1 MPFYCSGICSSQ
13 CCILKGFNLIRPLQT
28 SGWLQLALYVVAL
41 AAITKPMGLYL
52 MQALDVNGKTW
63 FDRELRPLER
73 LTYRLMGVNSDRE
86 HDWKQ
91 YTFAMLLFSLVSC
104 LFTYAIL
111 RLQHLL
117 PLNPQGFAALSPDLA
132 FNTAVSFTTNTN
144 WQSYGGESTMSY
156 LSQMV
161 ALTIHNFTSAATGIA
176 FAAAL
181 VRGLARH
188 SAKTLGNF
196 WVDLVRTT
204 YYLLLPICV
213 VFAVFLVSQGMIQNF
228 RPYTKAK
235 LTESFIIQVP
245 KVDEKGQPVTTN
257 VAVVVQAPKLDAQSK
272 PVLANGGA
280 VMVDVPQLDA
290 KGQPLMTN
298 LPVMVDQKVEE
309 QTIVQGPMA
318 SQVAIKMLG
327 TNGGG
332 YVNANAAHPFEN
344 PTPLSNFL
352 QMLSIFAIGSGL
364 TYYLGR
370 MTKNQAHGWA
380 VWSAMTALFL
390 AGVLVA
396 WWAESAGN
404 PIHQHLGISVADG
417 NLEGKEV
424 RFGIFN
430 SALFA
435 TITTDAS
442 CGAVNSMHDSF
453 TALGGLVPLFNI
465 QLGEIIFGGVGAGL
479 YGMLVFVVLAVFIA
493 GLMVG
498 RTPEYLG
505 KKIQSYDVK
514 MAMLA
519 LLVLCLSILGFSAW
533 AAVSQWGLTGLN
545 NSGPHGLSEILYAF
559 SSGTGN
565 NGSAFAGLTA
575 NTPCYNT
582 TLGLAMLIGRFL
594 MIIPIMALAGSLVQ
608 KKIAPPSAGTFPVS
622 GGTFVVLLLGTVL
635 LIGALNF
642 LPVLALGP
650 IVEHFLTLQGKLF

>member
-1 MPFYCSGICSSQ
+1 M
-13 CCILKGFNLIRPLQT
+13 QT
-28 SGWLQLALYVVAL
+28 PDWIQLALFVVAL

-52 MQALDVNGKTW
+52 MRILDANGKTW
-63 FDRELRPLER
+63 LDPVLKPFER
-73 LTYRLMGVNSDRE
+73 ITYRLLGVDAGKE

-104 LFTYAIL
+104 VFTYAIL

-117 PLNPQGFAALSPDLA
+117 PLNPQGLGPLSPHLA

-144 WQSYGGESTMSY
+144 WQSYSGESTMSY

-161 ALTIHNFTSAATGIA
+161 ALALHNFVSAAVGIGL
-176 FAAAL
+176 AAAL
-181 VRGLARH
+181 VRGVARH
-188 SAKTLGNF
+188 TAKTLGNF
-196 WVDLVRTT
+196 WVDLVRVT
-204 YYLLLPICV
+204 YYLLLPICL
-213 VFAVFLVSQGMIQNF
+213 VFAIFLVSQGMIQNF
-228 RPYTKAK
+228 KPYTKAK
-235 LTESFIIQVP
+235 LVEPYKISVEKKNDKGETVLGADGKAVMEDQT
-245 KVDEKGQPVTTN
+245 VDE
-257 VAVVVQAPKLDAQSK
+257 
-272 PVLANGGA
+272 
-280 VMVDVPQLDA
+280 QL
-290 KGQPLMTN
+290 
-298 LPVMVDQKVEE
+298 
-309 QTIVQGPMA
+309 IVQGPMA

-332 YVNANAAHPFEN
+332 YVNANASHPFEN

-352 QMLSIFAIGSGL
+352 QMLSIFSIGSGL

-370 MTKNQAHGWA
+370 MVKNQKHGWA

-390 AGVLVA
+390 AGVIFC
-396 WWAESAGN
+396 WWAEANGN
-404 PIHQHLGISVADG
+404 PTHQQLGVAAADG
-417 NLEGKEV
+417 NMEGKEV
-424 RFGIFN
+424 RFGVFN

-453 TALGGLVPLFNI
+453 TALGGFVPLFNI

-505 KKIQSYDVK
+505 KKIGAFDVK
-514 MAMLA
+514 MAMLS
-519 LLVLCLSILGFSAW
+519 LLVLCISILGFSAW
-533 AAVSQWGLTGLN
+533 AAVSEWGKAGLN
-545 NSGPHGLSEILYAF
+545 NQGPHGLSEMLYAF
-559 SSGTGN
+559 SSATGN

-575 NTPCYNT
+575 NTPWYNT

-594 MIIPIMALAGSLVQ
+594 MIVPIMALAGSLVQ

-622 GGTFVVLLLGTVL
+622 GGTFVVLLLGTIL
-635 LIGALNF
+635 LVGALNF

-650 IVEHFLTLQGKLF
+650 IVEHFLMLQGKLF